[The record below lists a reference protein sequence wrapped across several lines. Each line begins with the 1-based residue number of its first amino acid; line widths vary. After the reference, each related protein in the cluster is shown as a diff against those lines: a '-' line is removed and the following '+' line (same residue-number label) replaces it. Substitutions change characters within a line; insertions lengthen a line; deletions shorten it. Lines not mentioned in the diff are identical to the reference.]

1 MLYDSVAILGRIDPL
16 NHCNISL
23 IVDGLGLQAAIA
35 GSGDLVT
42 NFVMC
47 SRKKKR
53 GQTDRK
59 RVGKREKKRSKRQES

>member
-47 SRKKKR
+47 SR
-53 GQTDRK
+53 
-59 RVGKREKKRSKRQES
+59 EKKRTDRQKKSRKKRKEKE